1 RRAERELARLDL
13 ALDALQARDDGV
25 ALGGAQDTDLG
36 EHRGVRLGPG
46 DVLGVQAL
54 VEGDRGVNLLHE
66 RRRTAPEVTAPQS
79 DGAGRRLARRLGHGR
94 FRTTR
99 AGTMKSCLLRLA
111 ALAALI
117 IPLPAAAFNF
127 APSEPKPVPALT
139 FRDGAGKEVSLADFA
154 GEVVVL
160 NLWATWCAPCR
171 DEMPSLDR
179 LQARFGG
186 NGLEVVALSLD
197 RGDVAKVRDFY
208 DELGISSLAIY
219 HDPDSRAGRELGAPG
234 LPTTIVI
241 DRSGREV
248 GRLLGP
254 AEWDSDEA
262 IAVIEQLV
270 GSGNSEAPQE
280 S

>member
-1 RRAERELARLDL
+1 MRSR
-13 ALDALQARDDGV
+13 
-25 ALGGAQDTDLG
+25 
-36 EHRGVRLGPG
+36 
-46 DVLGVQAL
+46 
-54 VEGDRGVNLLHE
+54 
-66 RRRTAPEVTAPQS
+66 
-79 DGAGRRLARRLGHGR
+79 
-94 FRTTR
+94 
-99 AGTMKSCLLRLA
+99 LLRLA

-127 APSEPKPVPALT
+127 VPTEPKPAPELT
-139 FRDGAGKEVSLADFA
+139 FFDADGDEVGLADFE

-171 DEMPSLDR
+171 REMPSLDR
-179 LQARFGG
+179 LQARYGG
-186 NGLEVVALSLD
+186 DGLEVVALSLD

-219 HDPDSRAGRELGAPG
+219 HDPQARAGRELGAPG
-234 LPTTIVI
+234 LPTTILI
-241 DRSGREV
+241 DRSGKEV

-262 IAVIEQLV
+262 ITVIKALMGQ
-270 GSGNSEAPQE
+270 GDTNAPEE